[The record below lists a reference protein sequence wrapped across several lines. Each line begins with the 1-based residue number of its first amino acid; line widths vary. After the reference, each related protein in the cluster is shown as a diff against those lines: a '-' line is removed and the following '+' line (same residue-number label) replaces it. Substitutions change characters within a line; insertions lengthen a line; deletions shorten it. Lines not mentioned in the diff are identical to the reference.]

1 MSDSATATYGTLCDY
16 TRETAR
22 LSSVVSVLCWD
33 ERTQMPA
40 AAAEHRGR
48 QIQTLAGIIHDR
60 NTAPQVGD
68 WLGEL
73 AATPLAGD
81 EHSDAGTVIRQ
92 LKRSYDKQKKLPRS
106 LVEELARIEIEGQ
119 QVWQQARADDDFAS
133 FRPIL
138 EQIVE
143 LKRQQAD
150 AIGYPE
156 CRYDALLD
164 DFEPEELTSNIR
176 RVLEGLREDLVPLIR
191 EIAESGRSPD
201 TEILKRHYPQS
212 AQAEFGTQAADEIGF
227 EFSRGR
233 LDVTAHPFC
242 SGMGP
247 SDTRITTRYDEQ
259 FFPSAF
265 FGILHEAGHGIYD
278 QGLRGDF
285 YGLPPGEAVSLGIH
299 ESQSRMWENQVG
311 RSRAYWEFKYATAQ
325 QAFPNALGDVALD
338 DFFFAINS
346 VQPSLIRVEADEAT
360 YNLHILIRFELEQ
373 AMLDGDVPIA
383 DLPDAW
389 NQKYQDYLGIRPAN
403 DADGVLQDI
412 HWSGAAIGYF
422 ATYSLGNLYAA
433 QFFAKADEE
442 LGGLD
447 EQFAQGEFQPLREWL
462 NENVHAPGQC
472 YRASELVERVT
483 GEPLSHRYL
492 IDHLRGKLGPF
503 YGI

>member
-1 MSDSATATYGTLCDY
+1 MSDSTTCDKLYNY
-16 TRETAR
+16 TQDTAR
-22 LSSVVSVLCWD
+22 LASVVSVLGWD
-33 ERTQMPA
+33 ERTQMPP

-48 QIQTLAGIIHDR
+48 QIQALAGIIHDR
-60 NTAPQVGD
+60 NTAPQVGE
-68 WLGEL
+68 WLAEL
-73 AATPLAGD
+73 ADSTLAEDG
-81 EHSDAGTVIRQ
+81 HSDSGTVIRQ
-92 LKRSYDKQKKLPRS
+92 LKRSYDKQSKLPRS

-119 QVWQQARADDDFAS
+119 QIWQRARADNDFAA

-191 EIAESGRSPD
+191 EIVESGRSPD
-201 TEILKRHYPQS
+201 VSILKRHYPEP
-212 AQAEFGTQAADEIGF
+212 AQADFGTTAADEIGF
-227 EFSRGR
+227 DFSRGR

-247 SDTRITTRYDEQ
+247 NDTRITTRYDER

-278 QGLRGDF
+278 QGLRNDF

-311 RSRAYWEFKYATAQ
+311 RSRAYWQYKFAAAQ
-325 QAFPNALGDVALD
+325 RAFSGALSDIAVD
-338 DFFFAINS
+338 DFFFAINA

-373 AMLDGDVPIA
+373 AMLDGDIPIA
-383 DLPDAW
+383 DLPAAW
-389 NQKYQDYLGIRPAN
+389 NQKYQDYLGILPPN
-403 DADGVLQDI
+403 DTDGVLQDI
-412 HWSGAAIGYF
+412 HWSGGAIGYF

-433 QFFAKADEE
+433 QFFAQADEE
-442 LGGLD
+442 LGGLSD
-447 EQFAQGEFQPLREWL
+447 QFARGDFQPLRQWL
-462 NENVHAPGQC
+462 NEKIHSPGQC
-472 YRASELVERVT
+472 YRASELVEQVT
-483 GEPLSHRYL
+483 GRPLSHRYL
-492 IDHLRGKLGPF
+492 IEYLRGKLEPL